1 MKSIFNLRLIRI
13 AAYLVIVS
21 CIIYA
26 IVLMFTLY
34 EIIYSTE
41 YRELISET
49 IPIWYSMFIW
59 IYEVVMMILLG
70 MSGYLMLRLINVID
84 RKGILIEDVGRRI
97 NQIILFFGGIYAL
110 NIIFESIVNYQNHSG
125 FSLAFFAELGYL
137 VFFVGAFYLLTRV
150 LLEAI
155 RLKAEN
161 DLTI

>member
-70 MSGYLMLRLINVID
+70 C
-84 RKGILIEDVGRRI
+84 
-97 NQIILFFGGIYAL
+97 
-110 NIIFESIVNYQNHSG
+110 
-125 FSLAFFAELGYL
+125 
-137 VFFVGAFYLLTRV
+137 LLYTSDAAD
-150 LLEAI
+150 E
-155 RLKAEN
+155 
-161 DLTI
+161 

>member
-13 AAYLVIVS
+13 GAYLVIAS
-21 CIIYA
+21 CMIYA
-26 IVLMFTLY
+26 SVLMSTLY

-59 IYEVVMMILLG
+59 IYEVVMMLLLG
-70 MSGYLMLRLINVID
+70 MTGYFMLRLINVID
-84 RKGILIEDVGRRI
+84 RKGIMIEEVGKKI

-110 NIIFESIVNYQNHSG
+110 NIVFETIISSQGRIG
-125 FSLAFFAELGYL
+125 PSLAFFAELGYL
-137 VFFVGAFYLLTRV
+137 VFFVGAFSLLTRV
-150 LLEAI
+150 LIEAI
-155 RLKAEN
+155 ALKTEN